1 MGPGSEPD
9 VPWEDSPD
17 AHTWP
22 VGFAE
27 VDYDYDLQKRP
38 QTRQT
43 LRWIG
48 KPWRRIELLT
58 HRHFYKG
65 EQVGRGRDLSL
76 HLGLHRFGLCVTLI
90 FGKHD
95 VLDYSDEEHQ

>member
-1 MGPGSEPD
+1 MPTPESHAAWPLGLA
-9 VPWEDSPD
+9 ED
-17 AHTWP
+17 
-22 VGFAE
+22 
-27 VDYDYDLQKRP
+27 DYNYDRERRP
-38 QTRQT
+38 QTRET
-43 LRWIG
+43 RRWIG

-65 EQVGRGRDLSL
+65 EQVGQNRDLTL
-76 HLGLHRFGLCVTLI
+76 HLGSRRLGLSVTLI